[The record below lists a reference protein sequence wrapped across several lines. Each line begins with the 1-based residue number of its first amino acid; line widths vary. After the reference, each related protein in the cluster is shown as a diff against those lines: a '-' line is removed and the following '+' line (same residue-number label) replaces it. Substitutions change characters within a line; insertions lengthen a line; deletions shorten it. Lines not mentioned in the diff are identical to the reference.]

1 MNKKVILLTKLSM
14 TIAFCYG
21 AYLLKTAAGI
31 NLSSNYSAPRFFKL
45 PLLAIDY
52 PIGSHH
58 TNLKNKIK
66 WLHNYLYKR

>member
-14 TIAFCYG
+14 AITFCYG

-45 PLLAIDY
+45 PLLAIHY
-52 PIGSHH
+52 PIGGHQ

-66 WLHNYLYKR
+66 WLHNYLHNR